1 MVWWFLCLTVDF
13 SKLNIGNPNDLVKVE
28 PIEIDVKVNKDGFNE
43 VIEKLGSFATTAQ
56 IKAQEI
62 GREMGA
68 ALNNGLQNLVTEGL
82 VSLGQFIGDVM
93 AGGDMTVADFGRGL
107 LDSIGKFMGQF
118 GEAMIAMGIA
128 QTLLK
133 ASIATMNPAA
143 AIIGGVALV
152 AAGAAIST
160 LSKKGV
166 DSGSSAPSPSY
177 SGSGSAFNNKDNG
190 YSFENNITLSG
201 RDMIITQ
208 KRERAFGR

>member
-1 MVWWFLCLTVDF
+1 ML
-13 SKLNIGNPNDLVKVE
+13 KVLKHHWG
-28 PIEIDVKVNKDGFNE
+28 KVAEDS
-43 VIEKLGSFATTAQ
+43 VHIFAQ
-56 IKAQEI
+56 M

-82 VSLGQFIGDVM
+82 VSLGKFIGDVM

-133 ASIATMNPAA
+133 ASIATMNPVA

-152 AAGAAIST
+152 AAGAAISS

-166 DSGSSAPSPSY
+166 DSGSSAPVS
-177 SGSGSAFNNKDNG
+177 
-190 YSFENNITLSG
+190 ILQ
-201 RDMIITQ
+201 R
-208 KRERAFGR
+208 